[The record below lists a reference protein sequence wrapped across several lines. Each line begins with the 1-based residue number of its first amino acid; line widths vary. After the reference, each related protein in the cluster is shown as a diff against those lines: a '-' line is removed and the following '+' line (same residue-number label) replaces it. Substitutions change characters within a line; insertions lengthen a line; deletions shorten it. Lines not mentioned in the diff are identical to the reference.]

1 LILNKSIPFLI
12 GSMLALC
19 DASLPKFWSKILKI
33 KKNKSK
39 KTDLKTSVETHTH
52 TQSNKRCE
60 LE

>member
-39 KTDLKTSVETHTH
+39 KTDLKTSVETLTRTH
-52 TQSNKRCE
+52 TQSR
-60 LE
+60 